1 MIGLCSKRQSP
12 KCVKISKDFTMEE
25 IHNYFGP
32 IQNKN
37 GYNKMFNDNP
47 KLIMKMEGL

>member
-1 MIGLCSKRQSP
+1 M
-12 KCVKISKDFTMEE
+12 KISKDFTMEE

-37 GYNKMFNDNP
+37 GYKNVFNDNL
-47 KLIMKMEGL
+47 KLITKIEGL

>member
-1 MIGLCSKRQSP
+1 
-12 KCVKISKDFTMEE
+12 MED

-37 GYNKMFNDNP
+37 GYNNVFNDNP
-47 KLIMKMEGL
+47 ELIAKMEGL

>member
-1 MIGLCSKRQSP
+1 
-12 KCVKISKDFTMEE
+12 MEE

-37 GYNKMFNDNP
+37 GYNEVFNDNP
-47 KLIMKMEGL
+47 KLIMKMEGLRMVIHQ